1 MLCDILLCTPT
12 ATFSQP
18 EITLGII
25 PGSGGTQRLTH
36 LIGKA
41 RAMDMV
47 LTGRRITGVQAG
59 EWGLASR
66 VVAEGADVVEEA
78 VKVGDVIA
86 GFGGIAVQAGKEA
99 VNGCKWLPAWGECVC
114 WLMGTALELPLEQGL
129 RLEKRLFQ
137 QLFATQ
143 DQKEGERSTLV

>member
-1 MLCDILLCTPT
+1 MLCDMLICSPT

-66 VVAEGADVVEEA
+66 VVGDDQNVVEEA

-86 GFGGIAVQAGKEA
+86 GFGRVAVQAGKEA
-99 VNGCKWLPAWGECVC
+99 VNGGEC
-114 WLMGTALELPLEQGL
+114 
-129 RLEKRLFQ
+129 
-137 QLFATQ
+137 
-143 DQKEGERSTLV
+143 